1 MDIYK
6 LSLQRLIITT
16 VHNTKHPMKVVI
28 LPRVKRGEEKDTR
41 HPDLLHVVD
50 TRFTRIRDAPP
61 WDKDFEIHTCH
72 QEALVNKE
80 IDHLLDRH
88 KRQLFSINS
97 IDDCN
102 ILQTRPAS
110 SQRCF
115 LQAKWLYYQRN
126 VKVIDDLRYPIN
138 HCRDQN
144 QTGWKARGSKK
155 TLMLWFCY
163 LTQDVKECFL
173 GRLFTYGAL
182 ARSED

>member
-16 VHNTKHPMKVVI
+16 VRNTKHPMKAVI

-41 HPDLLHVVD
+41 HPDLLHVVE

-72 QEALVNKE
+72 RGMKNFWACAIGWLHLLNRWSSFEDASTINRSYLFRNNLSHRNLRTEEALVNKE

-115 LQAKWLYYQRN
+115 LQAKWLYYQR
-126 VKVIDDLRYPIN
+126 KYDSPMK
-138 HCRDQN
+138 C
-144 QTGWKARGSKK
+144 
-155 TLMLWFCY
+155 
-163 LTQDVKECFL
+163 
-173 GRLFTYGAL
+173 
-182 ARSED
+182 